1 MIKKLNNKNLIIYF
15 SFFFILVGV
24 FLRFYNLNYENLWF
38 DEIVSYWIA
47 DPKISFFES
56 YQRNNIG
63 EGTPFLFNFL
73 IKILHI
79 IFGYSPNVGRY
90 LSCTVSA
97 LSIISIVFLM
107 KTIKNNSSTLL
118 IIFLVSFNI
127 FLIKY
132 SQELRVYSL
141 VLFLSSMLLLFYFRM
156 QKENIDEKYISI
168 NSLYFIVFQ
177 ILSILAHPF
186 TIIIFGS
193 IILYAIVI
201 FFLKKKLNK
210 LLNTSIIIISI
221 FIIFYLPFYLIN
233 TEPYPSWISQPS
245 LKFYTNF
252 YFSKFFGSRI
262 LGIVHFIIL
271 CFLIF
276 KFRKKFLKDL
286 EPSIILIFLIFFSYF
301 IPIIF
306 GYLYEP
312 ILAPRYIIF
321 ILIPILILIS
331 YLTFEL
337 KEKKIRYFIIFLI
350 IILTLGNLWSE
361 TTIKQFLEARPNHK
375 PQYSIALK
383 NINES
388 KYNKLAIN
396 MSFAEKKDVHF
407 NIAINNYFKQII
419 TKEKLDI
426 KLIKINNDENYFW
439 LLCLTDLNRSLC
451 NTFDK
456 SRFKVL
462 DEKNYNSINLKL
474 IKFLN

>member
-193 IILYAIVI
+193 IILYAIII
-201 FFLKKKLNK
+201 FF
-210 LLNTSIIIISI
+210 
-221 FIIFYLPFYLIN
+221 
-233 TEPYPSWISQPS
+233 
-245 LKFYTNF
+245 
-252 YFSKFFGSRI
+252 
-262 LGIVHFIIL
+262 
-271 CFLIF
+271 
-276 KFRKKFLKDL
+276 
-286 EPSIILIFLIFFSYF
+286 
-301 IPIIF
+301 
-306 GYLYEP
+306 
-312 ILAPRYIIF
+312 
-321 ILIPILILIS
+321 
-331 YLTFEL
+331 
-337 KEKKIRYFIIFLI
+337 
-350 IILTLGNLWSE
+350 
-361 TTIKQFLEARPNHK
+361 
-375 PQYSIALK
+375 
-383 NINES
+383 
-388 KYNKLAIN
+388 
-396 MSFAEKKDVHF
+396 
-407 NIAINNYFKQII
+407 
-419 TKEKLDI
+419 
-426 KLIKINNDENYFW
+426 
-439 LLCLTDLNRSLC
+439 
-451 NTFDK
+451 
-456 SRFKVL
+456 
-462 DEKNYNSINLKL
+462 
-474 IKFLN
+474 